1 MLSKYML
8 NAVVTVFY
16 LTKSGALLHVDQH
29 EMEVNTAVDT
39 HKCVFGVCCKSAA
52 TPLSPLST
60 IKTK

>member
-1 MLSKYML
+1 MLSKYVL
-8 NAVVTVFY
+8 NPVDTVFY
-16 LTKSGALLHVDQH
+16 LIKSGTVLHVDQH

-39 HKCVFGVCCKSAA
+39 HKSVFGVCCKSAA